1 MYVYGE
7 VCTYVCGYPQR
18 LHMCGYPQRVEAS
31 QNFLLSAAW
40 EHLSRLMQT
49 HGIT

>member
-7 VCTYVCGYPQR
+7 VCTYV
-18 LHMCGYPQRVEAS
+18 CGYPQRVEAS